1 MTKKAWAF
9 ENSAKFCFYSREI
22 ERERERERDSHT
34 KRRGREWVEEDW

>member
-9 ENSAKFCFYSREI
+9 ENLAKFCFYSRE
-22 ERERERERDSHT
+22 RERKRERDSHT